1 MSILLQFSAGM
12 VGMVTTLVIAAW
24 TDWTRWRVPNLL
36 LGVSAAVALAQ
47 AAFLP
52 YSISVPDCLLGGLTG
67 LLLFL
72 PFYLVRGMGAGDVKL
87 LAVVGMYAGPLT
99 TFKIALATALVG
111 GLWGI
116 VLVIRWK
123 AGKATRQPKPRV
135 RSEGAP
141 PLRGVA
147 GGLVIPYGVA
157 MAIAT
162 SVLLF
167 ASAL

>member
-1 MSILLQFSAGM
+1 MASTLL
-12 VGMVTTLVIAAW
+12 IAAW

-36 LGVSAAVALAQ
+36 LGVSACIALAL
-47 AAFLP
+47 AVFLP
-52 YSISVPDCLLGGLTG
+52 HGITVADSLLGGLTG

-87 LAVVGMYAGPLT
+87 LAVVGMYVGPLMA
-99 TFKIALATALVG
+99 FKIALATALVG

-123 AGKATRQPKPRV
+123 AGKATRRIGPRV
-135 RSEGAP
+135 QSASSP
-141 PLRGVA
+141 PLRGEFD
-147 GGLVIPYGVA
+147 GLVIPYGVA

-162 SVLLF
+162 ALLMYV
-167 ASAL
+167 STL